1 MLLRSP
7 YYNAPIDLFA
17 MGAIMAELYML
28 RPLFPGT
35 SEADEIYKI
44 CSIMGT
50 PTAQVGQGAHGGAHV
65 GAVPVPYTD
74 MCLPGVWLQWHTG
87 AADRRSLVAIRGY
100 TPCTCAAH
108 APPLPYLPALSQH
121 PPSSHPQRRP
131 PYTPVWLTWA

>member
-1 MLLRSP
+1 MHCRKSGGGGEVQSWGFHSSARARFTYLAGTALTGTGSTAETRGLDRRTVNRAVSTRHCLRACRYRAPEVLLRSP

-50 PTAQVGQGAHGGAHV
+50 PTAQVG
-65 GAVPVPYTD
+65 
-74 MCLPGVWLQWHTG
+74 
-87 AADRRSLVAIRGY
+87 
-100 TPCTCAAH
+100 
-108 APPLPYLPALSQH
+108 
-121 PPSSHPQRRP
+121 
-131 PYTPVWLTWA
+131 